1 MRLFLV
7 RHGETVDNVAGI
19 YAGVRDSPLTAH
31 GVLQAKRLATYL
43 ALRSST
49 IGPVQHVFS
58 SDLQRAA
65 DTAQAIVDAQISTVA
80 SKSLSTSGLP
90 GQLPTLVKSAD
101 LRERNFGSAEGQ
113 RFGFSRD
120 DAETHDEMRVR
131 AERFI
136 ITHLDP
142 LLGDLVLGTR
152 PAASVVVVSHGILLN
167 SLLKALLTRY
177 APLELARLAQPGPAV
192 GQPVYLAS
200 WSNTGYVEAVIGASS
215 PSPGASSTGLTL
227 AGPPMTASPTLP
239 AVTLSVARVNAV
251 DHLDGLKKT
260 RGGIGSAQFD
270 RRQRTVDSFFRP
282 VAKDQRGGRS

>member
-1 MRLFLV
+1 MRLFLI

-43 ALRSST
+43 AIRSST
-49 IGPVQHVFS
+49 IGPVQYVFS

-80 SKSLSTSGLP
+80 DKAPTGYEHPRVVKTS
-90 GQLPTLVKSAD
+90 D
-101 LRERNFGSAEGQ
+101 LRERNFGSAEGK
-113 RFGFSRD
+113 RFGAPRD

-136 ITHLDP
+136 NVHLGP
-142 LLGDLVLGTR
+142 LLNDLVLGVK

-167 SLLKALLTRY
+167 SLLRVLLERY
-177 APLELARLAQPGPAV
+177 APSELSRLAMAGPAA
-192 GQPVYLAS
+192 GQAAYLAS
-200 WSNTGYVEAVIGASS
+200 WNNTGYLEAAIGTSS
-215 PSPGASSTGLTL
+215 LPPGASSIGLSR
-227 AGPPMTASPTLP
+227 AAPSMAASPVVP
-239 AVTLSVARVNAV
+239 FVTLRVARVNAV

-282 VAKDQRGGRS
+282 VAKDQGGGRN

>member
-31 GVLQAKRLATYL
+31 GVLQAQRLATYL
-43 ALRSST
+43 AIRSST

-58 SDLQRAA
+58 SDLQRAS

-80 SKSLSTSGLP
+80 GQSLSTSGLP
-90 GQLPTLVKSAD
+90 GQPPTLVKSAD

-113 RFGFSRD
+113 RFGFPRD

-136 ITHLDP
+136 INHLDP
-142 LLGDLVLGTR
+142 LLADLVLGTR

-167 SLLKALLTRY
+167 SLLKALLARY
-177 APLELARLAQPGPAV
+177 APSELARLAQPGPAV

-200 WSNTGYVEAVIGASS
+200 WSNTGYVETVIGASS

-227 AGPPMTASPTLP
+227 AAPAITASPTVP

-282 VAKDQRGGRS
+282 VAKD